1 MGQKYSKRSGN
12 KQKMKLLVLTFLAAD
27 AAGIYYAHQKLSQ
40 PVPGSLDGEL
50 FAAAERADSA
60 VPRVI
65 SPAVPAPQQV
75 AVRDTSPTLSPD
87 LRFMP
92 DRVVPAFRP
101 ADAAPAVQPKQP
113 VPSQLAKVDAPAP
126 AKVLAPV
133 AQPSTQRY
141 AATAVQTTVAKPAAI
156 APRTSTVVRQTASL
170 APVVKAPVAVKAAVV
185 PVVSRTASSSLS
197 KAVAQAAPRAVMT
210 PKKSLLTSALT
221 STAKAIAP
229 IAAKPVTRSAA
240 AIHTTVE
247 RSASRAIQRNT
258 VGHQSTNFTAAF
270 DDFVPSIVNSDFP
283 APIAQPELD
292 HVASA
297 PTVLEVPVS
306 ASPVGQDGAAPAS
319 PAPAVELPAVAPAAN
334 LAG

>member
-12 KQKMKLLVLTFLAAD
+12 KQKLQLLVLTFLAAD

-60 VPRVI
+60 VPRVV

-87 LRFMP
+87 LRFTP
-92 DRVVPAFRP
+92 DRVVPAYRP
-101 ADAAPAVQPKQP
+101 ADTAPTVQPKQP
-113 VPSQLAKVDAPAP
+113 APSQLARVDAPA
-126 AKVLAPV
+126 V
-133 AQPSTQRY
+133 QQSTQRY
-141 AATAVQTTVAKPAAI
+141 AANSVQTTVAKPAAA
-156 APRTSTVVRQTASL
+156 APRTSTVLRQTASL
-170 APVVKAPVAVKAAVV
+170 APVVKAPVSAKAAAA
-185 PVVSRTASSSLS
+185 PVVSRTASSSLG
-197 KAVAQAAPRAVMT
+197 KVVAQAAPRAAMM
-210 PKKSLLTSALT
+210 PKKSVLTSALT
-221 STAKAIAP
+221 SPAMAKADAP

-240 AIHTTVE
+240 AVQTTVQ
-247 RSASRAIQRNT
+247 RSASRAIHRNT
-258 VGHQSTNFTAAF
+258 VGHQSTNFAAAF

-283 APIAQPELD
+283 APIVQPELD

-297 PTVLEVPVS
+297 PAVLEVPVS
-306 ASPVGQDGAAPAS
+306 VSPVGQDSAAPAS
-319 PAPAVELPAVAPAAN
+319 PAPAVELPAVAPAATN